1 MKEVAET
8 VAPAH
13 KRGSLERRS
22 SVEEAFSKLKRRPP
36 MNEPDFLARFRVGE
50 RTVLAEIYWFY
61 RRMVERL
68 VCRRKGRRDGHVGLG
83 VDVSDI
89 VHEVFVRA
97 FAPPARTTYDGVRP
111 YERYLVR
118 IARNALVDCARRT
131 RRELPLEPK
140 VLEEA
145 TNHGED
151 DLPWANPQVMKC
163 VQDYISGLPE
173 DLRDLHRCR
182 FADGMSQS
190 RAAQMLQCSRQ
201 ALRTREKRL
210 RSGLLDALKRA
221 GLNLSE

>member
-8 VAPAH
+8 LAAAPE
-13 KRGSLERRS
+13 SVPLERRS
-22 SVEEAFSKLKRRPP
+22 SVEEVSSMPKRRPP
-36 MNEPDFLARFRVGE
+36 MNDPDFLARFRVGE
-50 RTVLAEIYWFY
+50 RSVLAEIYWFY

-68 VCRRKGRRDGHVGLG
+68 VCRTRGRRDGHVGLG
-83 VDVSDI
+83 VDVSDV
-89 VHEVFVRA
+89 VHDVFVRA

-111 YERYLVR
+111 YERYLVT

-131 RRELPLEPK
+131 RREFPLEPK

-151 DLPWANPQVMKC
+151 DLPWVNPQVMKC
-163 VQDYISGLPE
+163 VQDYITGLPQ

-182 FADGMSQS
+182 FAEGMSQS

-201 ALRTREKRL
+201 VLRTRETRL
-210 RSGLLDALKRA
+210 RLGLLDALKRA
-221 GLNLSE
+221 GLDVSG